1 MMDGKKKFIPL
12 KDLEIYQLSR
22 KLSAIA
28 WGIYSRLSY
37 QEKKTWGDQML
48 ESIDSVG
55 ANIAEGY
62 GRYHYLEKMRFYF
75 ISRASLSEG
84 KEHWLDLGFERGQ
97 ISQEEWD
104 QICVIHKPLQIKL
117 NNMISKT
124 YESKK
129 GGENERS

>member
-1 MMDGKKKFIPL
+1 MEGKKKFIPL

-22 KLSAIA
+22 KLSSIA
-28 WGIYSRLSY
+28 WRIYSRLSY

-97 ISQEEWD
+97 VSQEDWG
-104 QICVIHKPLQIKL
+104 QICAIHKSLQIKL

-129 GGENERS
+129 GGENGRS

>member
-1 MMDGKKKFIPL
+1 MDGKKKFIPL
-12 KDLEIYQLSR
+12 KELEVYQLSR
-22 KLSAIA
+22 QLSKIA
-28 WGIYSRLSY
+28 WKIYSRLSY

-84 KEHWLDLGFERGQ
+84 KEHWLDLGLERGQ
-97 ISQEEWD
+97 VSQEEWD
-104 QICVIHKPLQIKL
+104 QICLIHKPLQIKL

-124 YESKK
+124 YESKI

>member
-1 MMDGKKKFIPL
+1 MEGKKKFIPL

-28 WGIYSRLSY
+28 WKIYSRLSY

-48 ESIDSVG
+48 ESIDSIG

-84 KEHWLDLGFERGQ
+84 KDHWLDLGLERGQ
-97 ISQEEWD
+97 VSQEEWD
-104 QICVIHKPLQIKL
+104 QICAIHKSLQIKL

-129 GGENERS
+129 GGENGRS

>member
-1 MMDGKKKFIPL
+1 MDGKKKFIPL
-12 KDLEIYQLSR
+12 KELEVYQLSR
-22 KLSAIA
+22 QLSKIA
-28 WGIYSRLSY
+28 WKIYSRLSY

-84 KEHWLDLGFERGQ
+84 KEHWLDLGLERGQ
-97 ISQEEWD
+97 VSQEEWD
-104 QICVIHKPLQIKL
+104 QICLIHKPLQVKL

-129 GGENERS
+129 GGGNERS

>member
-1 MMDGKKKFIPL
+1 MDGKKKFIPL
-12 KDLEIYQLSR
+12 KELEVYQLSR
-22 KLSAIA
+22 QLSVIA
-28 WGIYSRLSY
+28 WKIYNRLSY

-84 KEHWLDLGFERGQ
+84 KEHWLDLGLERDQ
-97 ISQEEWD
+97 VSQEEWD
-104 QICVIHKPLQIKL
+104 QICLIHKPLQIKL

-129 GGENERS
+129 GGENERC